1 MAAPQDIEDEVFTKL
16 GLLNLDELLNIHG
29 ELGLPA
35 IEDDAQRTRGGVR
48 GTIIRFLMSDQVVNS
63 EDHGAAHYLVIKTFL
78 DTQDIVVTRTT
89 TADATP
95 PPRPAAVDPPL
106 LNNPAVDAV
115 APALNNANAGAG
127 APALNVNAVAP
138 GIEPPVLQRVGG
150 TPGLL
155 NAGGAPAAAPPQ
167 TVLHGVKVKP
177 EPDLDSST
185 ASSASSVTSS
195 DLRNLSKYLKKDFKI
210 KGTIGL
216 PGEKDRIKF
225 SQLAHQ
231 INRGVK
237 KGYSDD
243 DICEEVLRITS
254 PDIPLREM
262 LDGRESMT
270 VAELVKILRFHF
282 HEKDS
287 SKLWEE
293 LNKATQT
300 ASQDATQ
307 FTQTLISL
315 KQRILFASKEA
326 GSSVQFSE
334 SAVNKQFVRSL
345 LSGLK
350 NNNIRNELKA
360 VVTVDMPDVDL
371 LEHLDIAVAN
381 EEERLTKWG
390 ASDAMK
396 KAVVNRVE
404 VDSAT
409 DLSSSCSSG
418 SCSNCHSSNSSS
430 GGILKQPPRNDHNPI
445 LNKLGELQVSVNEV
459 ASFKNKLDNVDSKLG
474 KVAQLE
480 KELADLKKQV
490 GSQKKVRFQWG
501 CDACVAQG
509 PAVARK
515 CRHCFKCGGTDGHKK
530 QDCPN

>member
-1 MAAPQDIEDEVFTKL
+1 MVVLPIIWSLRRTW
-16 GLLNLDELLNIHG
+16 IHKIS
-29 ELGLPA
+29 L
-35 IEDDAQRTRGGVR
+35 
-48 GTIIRFLMSDQVVNS
+48 
-63 EDHGAAHYLVIKTFL
+63 
-78 DTQDIVVTRTT
+78 TRTT

-95 PPRPAAVDPPL
+95 PPPPVAVVDPPL
-106 LNNPAVDAV
+106 LNNPVVGPGVLNGARLRNNNAGV
-115 APALNNANAGAG
+115 APVAVPAQNGA
-127 APALNVNAVAP
+127 
-138 GIEPPVLQRVGG
+138 Q
-150 TPGLL
+150 
-155 NAGGAPAAAPPQ
+155 
-167 TVLHGVKVKP
+167 VKP
-177 EPDLDSST
+177 DPDLDSS
-185 ASSASSVTSS
+185 SSAGNVTSS
-195 DLRNLSKYLKKDFKI
+195 DLHNLSKYLKKEFKI

-237 KGYSDD
+237 KGYSEE
-243 DICEEVLRITS
+243 DICEEVIRITS

-262 LDGRESMT
+262 LDGRENLT
-270 VAELVKILRFHF
+270 VAELRKILRFHF

-307 FTQTLISL
+307 FTQSLISL
-315 KQRILFASKEA
+315 KQRILFVSKEA

-334 SAVNKQFVRSL
+334 SAVNTQFLRSL

-360 VVTVDMPDVDL
+360 VVTVNTTDVDL
-371 LEHLDIAVAN
+371 LEQLDIAVAN

-396 KAVVNRVE
+396 NAVVNRVE
-404 VDSAT
+404 EVSPT
-409 DLSSSCSSG
+409 SLSSSCSSASCGNCCG
-418 SCSNCHSSNSSS
+418 SKPSS

-445 LNKLGELQVSVNEV
+445 LNKLGELQASVNEV
-459 ASFKNKLDNVDSKLG
+459 ASFKTKLDNVDSKLG

-480 KELADLKKQV
+480 KELADLRKQV
-490 GSQKKVRFQWG
+490 GTQPKKGRFQWG

-515 CRHCFKCGGTDGHKK
+515 CRHCFKCGGNDGHKK